1 MIINAEL
8 EVCSG
13 YGWQGAP
20 EFNTLIKQLRSGHE
34 RRRPLWDVVKHRY
47 MLPLNNITD
56 AAYLSQVKSVF
67 LAARGCAHSF
77 LVRDESD
84 YTADAAFFGVGT
96 GAETSFPLYI
106 QSVFGSETYD
116 RRIMYPVNPIFYV
129 DGVEAAAT
137 FNTTTKEVVFTVAP
151 PAASSLTWSGEFR
164 VLVRF
169 ASDSLPMTIDNRS
182 ANGYAMNGT
191 IELVE
196 VWE

>member
-56 AAYLSQVKSVF
+56 AAYLTKVKSVF
-67 LAARGCAHSF
+67 LAARGAAHSF

-84 YTADAAFFGVGT
+84 YIADDAFFGVGT

-106 QSVFGSETYD
+106 QSVFGSEAYD
-116 RRIMYPVNPIFYV
+116 RRIMYPVNPTFYV
-129 DGVEAAAT
+129 NGVAATAT
-137 FNTTTKEVVFTVAP
+137 FNTSTKQVVFAAP
-151 PAASSLTWSGEFR
+151 PASGAILTWSGEFR

-169 ASDSLPMTIDNRS
+169 ASDSLPMTIDNKS

-191 IELVE
+191 IELME